1 MPKAQPQDHRSKD
14 FTWPLE
20 DGGGTIVLPLKMKV
34 KILREARGKSDLDFM
49 FTVIDGIAPPKV
61 QAQID
66 EMDAGELKRMFEAW
80 QTEWTSRQE
89 ASLPQS

>member
-1 MPKAQPQDHRSKD
+1 MVTTPQDHKQKD

-20 DGGGTIVLPLKMKV
+20 DGSGEITLPLKMKV

-49 FTVIDGIAPPKV
+49 FIVIDGIAPPKV

-66 EMDAGELKRMFEAW
+66 EMDAGELKRMFEQWQVAW
-80 QTEWTSRQE
+80 QARSG
-89 ASLPQS
+89 ASVPQS